1 MPSPSLRLLGSAR
14 WLVGLLGSLLA
25 LQELGCS
32 RDEPTQVQVVQ
43 MLADALDKRSSR
55 RGGSACSLAVAERQ
69 DPMSCDNMIVPL
81 LHYAPTF
88 PGSKVTRRAATSG
101 GYFGRPIKVHV
112 RYEHKDGSGNL
123 DVTMRRESNGT
134 WHIYSVFPVR

>member
-1 MPSPSLRLLGSAR
+1 MPSPSHRFSGSAR
-14 WLVGLLGSLLA
+14 LLWGLLPLFA
-25 LQELGCS
+25 LPELGCS
-32 RDEPTQVQVVQ
+32 RDDPGQVQVVQ
-43 MLADALDKRSSR
+43 MLADALDKRSTR
-55 RGGSACSLAVAERQ
+55 RTGSACVLAVAERQ

-88 PGSKVTRRAATSG
+88 PGSKITRRGSTSG
-101 GYFGRPIKVHV
+101 GYFGRPAKVHV

-134 WHIYSVFPVR
+134 WHIYSVFPVP